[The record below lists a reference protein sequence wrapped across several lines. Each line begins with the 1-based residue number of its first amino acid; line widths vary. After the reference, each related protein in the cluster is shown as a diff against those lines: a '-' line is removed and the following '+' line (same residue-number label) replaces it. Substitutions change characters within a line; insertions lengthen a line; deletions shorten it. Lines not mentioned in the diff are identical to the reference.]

1 MRVRPQCLARFHLA
15 TRLTGRNPV
24 RPVARTI
31 GLMAISTAPRY
42 TAQQALDRLKEG
54 NARFV
59 AGEARF
65 PTVQKE
71 VLAALAKEQHPFAT
85 ILGCS
90 DSRVPPELI
99 FDAGFGELFVIRVA
113 GNVLGTEILGT
124 LQYAG
129 RHLKTPL
136 FVVLGHESCGAV
148 TAAVDALFHHAKFES
163 RIEALLS
170 DITPGLQGL
179 DPAQPRET
187 LLRSAVQANVRHT
200 MRQLEATP
208 EVKARLAEGEMRL
221 VGAVYEIRSGQVT
234 FFE

>member
-1 MRVRPQCLARFHLA
+1 MFPDQ
-15 TRLTGRNPV
+15 
-24 RPVARTI
+24 
-31 GLMAISTAPRY
+31 Y

-59 AGEARF
+59 RGEARF

-85 ILGCS
+85 VLGCS

-99 FDAGFGELFVIRVA
+99 FDAGFGDLFVIRVA

-129 RHLKTPL
+129 RHLQTPL

-148 TAAVDALFHHAKFES
+148 TAAVDSLFHGAKSES
-163 RIEALLS
+163 RIEALLA
-170 DITPGLQGL
+170 DIIPGLAGL
-179 DPAQPRET
+179 DPALPHEALIRA
-187 LLRSAVQANVRHT
+187 AVEANVRHT
-200 MRQLEATP
+200 MRQLEMTP
-208 EVKARLAEGEMRL
+208 EVQERLAAGEVWL
-221 VGAVYEIRSGQVT
+221 VGAVYEMQSGHVHLLA
-234 FFE
+234 